1 MICSPL
7 LTDHKNKLPS
17 DYCSAYLQEMDER
30 ELQSDLLRIFLM
42 WTSKYDCYCHYSQHC
57 SKDFFKMFEEALQ
70 GSALGF
76 QAVIIKLRIDLV
88 VFSNLATTFWKNN
101 KYLIEEVEI
110 EWDMLRY
117 F

>member
-1 MICSPL
+1 M
-7 LTDHKNKLPS
+7 TT
-17 DYCSAYLQEMDER
+17 A
-30 ELQSDLLRIFLM
+30 LRIYKRWMKENSNLTYYVFSS
-42 WTSKYDCYCHYSQHC
+42 WTSKHDCYCHYSQHC

-110 EWDMLRY
+110 EWDMLRH

>member
-1 MICSPL
+1 
-7 LTDHKNKLPS
+7 
-17 DYCSAYLQEMDER
+17 
-30 ELQSDLLRIFLM
+30 
-42 WTSKYDCYCHYSQHC
+42 
-57 SKDFFKMFEEALQ
+57 MFEEALQ

-110 EWDMLRY
+110 EWDMLRH